1 MDFVPYFARN
11 GKQST
16 SSHNKTLL
24 ASNAAGAAVIIGL
37 LNSSLF
43 YWFFI
48 KTSNC
53 RDLTGFVIED
63 FPFSMILVGDELT
76 DMKEAVCKLMAD
88 YKNNSIRKTTKNT
101 LTGTVVYDEFYP
113 AKSKAIIDEIDAIL
127 AKHYDLTAEEADY
140 IKKFDIK
147 FRMGVP

>member
-11 GKQST
+11 GEQLT
-16 SSHNKTLL
+16 SNHNKMLF
-24 ASNAAGAAVIIGL
+24 ANNAASAAVIIGL

-53 RDLTGFVIED
+53 RDLTGFVIKD
-63 FPFSMILVGDELT
+63 FPFDMILVGGELT
-76 DMKEAVCKLMAD
+76 YMKEAVSKLMAD
-88 YKNNSIRKTTKNT
+88 YKKNSIRKTTNNT

-127 AKHYDLTAEEADY
+127 AKHYGLAAKEADY